1 MILKKNMLPSFAAQ
15 SSPLNQEKVLKISL
29 WSVSLI
35 LGFLQAWIHRFSMSP
50 DGISYLDIG
59 DAYFRGDW
67 DKAINVHYSP
77 LYSWM
82 LSSGLHLLHPSIYW
96 EFPVVHL
103 VNFLIYTCAVASF
116 HFFLMQTIQWN
127 RNQPNPSSS
136 FIVLSNSAW
145 LILGYATFLWF
156 SLVFMEIKS
165 ESPDMIAAALLFLA
179 MGIMLRIFNGKTS
192 LSNFLL
198 LGVIL
203 GFGYLSRTPLFFIA
217 LLLLGIV
224 YFSIRKIDKPA
235 MLVFAAVITFL
246 CISGPFIFA
255 ISKSKGRFTVGE
267 SGRLN
272 YIWEVNEI
280 PHFCHY
286 QGAPGLDKP
295 IHPSRKIFHDPP
307 IYEFGTPIGGT
318 YPPWYDP
325 SYWYEGVKV
334 HFNFRQQL
342 SRLVVSL
349 QIFLSSIFDTHV
361 PYTLY
366 LYYGPDVLIVCYLIL
381 FFMSQRARLVFRD
394 FLERKVILLPAI
406 AGLGMY
412 AVVWIN
418 PRYLAVYFVLLWV
431 GLFSSLR
438 LPDTKESKR
447 LSASVCCA
455 AFLVMFMAIAVP
467 TTFDFYSDI
476 RELMERKSDFVHAQ
490 VAEGLKKKGIGRGTK
505 IATIGYAFGDYAFSA
520 RLGRLKIVSEIDFL
534 GENRFWHADSS
545 LRNQVYRKFA
555 ETGAKVVVSK
565 DIPPLI
571 LADGWEKI
579 DNTNYYVY
587 VLSKAPI

>member
-1 MILKKNMLPSFAAQ
+1 MILKKLMLPSFTAQ
-15 SSPLNQEKVLKISL
+15 SSSPNREKVLRISL
-29 WSVSLI
+29 WAVSLV
-35 LGFLQAWIHRFSMSP
+35 LGFIQAWTHRFSMNP
-50 DGISYLDIG
+50 DGISYLDLG

-67 DKAINVHYSP
+67 DNAINVHYSP
-77 LYSWM
+77 LYSWIV
-82 LSSGLHLLHPSIYW
+82 SSGLHLLHPSMYW

-103 VNFLIYTCAVASF
+103 VNFFIYTCTVASF

-145 LILGYATFLWF
+145 LILGYAIFLWF
-156 SLVFMEIKS
+156 SLVFITVKTEH
-165 ESPDMIAAALLFLA
+165 PDMIAAALLILA
-179 MGIMLRIFNGKTS
+179 MGIILLICNGKTS

-203 GFGYLSRTPLFFIA
+203 GFGYLSRTQLFFIA

-224 YFSIRKIDKPA
+224 YFSIRKIDKSA
-235 MLVFAAVITFL
+235 MLVLAAAITFL

-255 ISKSKGRFTVGE
+255 ISKSKGRFTIGE

-272 YIWEVNEI
+272 YIWKVNKI
-280 PHFCHY
+280 PHFYHY

-295 IHPSRKIFHDPP
+295 IHPTRKILDDPP

-325 SYWYEGVKV
+325 AYWYEGVKV

-349 QIFLSSIFDTHV
+349 QIYLSSIFDTHV
-361 PYTLY
+361 PFTSY

-406 AGLGMY
+406 VGLGMY
-412 AVVWIN
+412 AVLWIN

-431 GLFSSLR
+431 GVFSSLR

-455 AFLVMFMAIAVP
+455 AFLVMFMTIAVP
-467 TTFDFYSDI
+467 LTFNFYSDI
-476 RELMERKSDFVHAQ
+476 RELMEGKADFVQAQ
-490 VAEGLKKKGIGRGTK
+490 VAEGLKKMGIGPGTK

-520 RLGRLKIVSEIDFL
+520 RLGRLKIISEIDFSD
-534 GENRFWHADSS
+534 EDRFWHADSS
-545 LRNQVYRKFA
+545 VRSLVYRKFA
-555 ETGAKVVVSK
+555 ETGAKVVLSK

-587 VLSKAPI
+587 VLSKGPN

>member
-1 MILKKNMLPSFAAQ
+1 MLPSFAAQ

-96 EFPVVHL
+96 EFPVVHM

-156 SLVFMEIKS
+156 SLVFMEVKS

-203 GFGYLSRTPLFFIA
+203 GFGYLSRTPLCFIA

-224 YFSIRKIDKPA
+224 YFSIRKIDKSA
-235 MLVFAAVITFL
+235 MLVFAAAITFL

-272 YIWEVNEI
+272 YIWQVNEI

-295 IHPSRKIFHDPP
+295 IHPTRKIFDDPP

-318 YPPWYDP
+318 YPPWYEP

-361 PYTLY
+361 PYTFY

-394 FLERKVILLPAI
+394 FLERKAILLPAI

-412 AVVWIN
+412 AAVWIN

-438 LPDTKESKR
+438 LPDTKESRR

-476 RELMERKSDFVHAQ
+476 RELMEGKSDFVHAQ

-565 DIPPLI
+565 DIPPLF

-587 VLSKAPI
+587 VLPKAPI